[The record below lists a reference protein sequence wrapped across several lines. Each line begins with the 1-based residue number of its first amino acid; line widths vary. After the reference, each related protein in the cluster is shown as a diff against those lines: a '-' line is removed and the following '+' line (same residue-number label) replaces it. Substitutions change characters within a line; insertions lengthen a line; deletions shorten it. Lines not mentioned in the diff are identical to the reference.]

1 MTPYMGRDFEYEYY
15 VVKDPN
21 INAFAL
27 PGGKIVVN
35 TGAIMAADSEAEI
48 AGLLGHEIA
57 HAVLSHGFLKVA
69 RANFLNSSG
78 QLLGSVQELQ
88 QGVPFITRM
97 SALVNLAYS
106 REAETQSDILGTSA
120 AWRK

>member
-48 AGLLGHEIA
+48 AGGA
-57 HAVLSHGFLKVA
+57 RLSSQTHHCTNCDCMSRRLNQ
-69 RANFLNSSG
+69 NF
-78 QLLGSVQELQ
+78 
-88 QGVPFITRM
+88 
-97 SALVNLAYS
+97 A
-106 REAETQSDILGTSA
+106 
-120 AWRK
+120 